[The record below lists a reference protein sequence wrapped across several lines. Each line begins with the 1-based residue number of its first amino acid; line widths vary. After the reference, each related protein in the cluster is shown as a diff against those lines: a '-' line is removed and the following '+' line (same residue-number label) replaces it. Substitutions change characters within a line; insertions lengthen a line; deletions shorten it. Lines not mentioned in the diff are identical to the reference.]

1 MQDWCDVL
9 IASFLEFIYA
19 DESDASFT
27 FLQAIFS
34 PTVDVHSEAF
44 ANNAGL
50 NQVTGSYF
58 GGPKHHANQS
68 PFLLTSDLDYQSKQL
83 GSSLVKT
90 LPNGNIPNDMPA
102 RQNSLGLWK
111 YFEDDITVLGDKPS
125 STIPTS
131 QSVTTERIF
140 HITEISPEWAYC
152 TENTK
157 VFFSL

>member
-1 MQDWCDVL
+1 M
-9 IASFLEFIYA
+9 IACFLEFICA
-19 DESDASFT
+19 DESGASFT

-34 PTVDVHSEAF
+34 PTVDVHSETYAT
-44 ANNAGL
+44 NAIL

-58 GGPKHHANQS
+58 GAPKHHANQS
-68 PFLLTSDLDYQSKQL
+68 PFLLASDLDSQSKQL
-83 GSSLVKT
+83 ASSLAKT
-90 LPNGNIPNDMPA
+90 PPNGNIPNDVPA

-111 YFEDDITVLGDKPS
+111 YFEDDITVLGDNPS

-131 QSVTTERIF
+131 QPVTTERIF

-157 VFFSL
+157 VCSL